1 MKLFRLFV
9 LLIIIFCLGVGL
21 WYKIETSP
29 VNKAVTT
36 KQLFV
41 VDQGS
46 GVKAIAQKLAKAHL
60 IKSPLAFYLTVKQ
73 LGIENNIQAGDFQLS
88 PSQSS
93 EEIAKS
99 LTKGAQDIWITIP
112 EGKRAEEV
120 AQILKNN
127 LPGYE
132 PEWETELKAEE
143 GYLFP
148 DTYQVHKKATINQI
162 ISLLTSEFEQKYAT
176 ITNRTNLS
184 RENIV
189 ILASLIEREAQKDED
204 RPLISSVLHNRL
216 EIGMPLQVDA
226 TIQYA
231 LGYDYNGKTW
241 WKRDLTLDDLKYSSP
256 YNTYLNVGL
265 PPGPIAS
272 PGVKALEAAVNPAKT
287 NYLYY
292 ITDKNGMNHY
302 AKSLTEHN
310 ANIKKYGL

>member
-1 MKLFRLFV
+1 MKLFRLLV
-9 LLIIIFCLGVGL
+9 LLIVIFCLGVGI
-21 WYKIETSP
+21 WYKVETSP
-29 VNKAVTT
+29 VDKTGTT

-46 GVKAIAQKLAKAHL
+46 GVKAIAKKLAQAHL
-60 IKSPLAFYLTVKQ
+60 IKSSLAFYLKVKQ
-73 LGIENNIQAGDFQLS
+73 LGIENKIQAGDFQLS

-93 EEIAKS
+93 TEIAKS

-120 AQILKNN
+120 AHILKNN

-132 PEWETELKAEE
+132 PDWEAKLKTEE

-148 DTYQVHKKATINQI
+148 DTYQVHKNATIDQI
-162 ISLLTSEFEQKYAT
+162 ISLLTSEFEQKYALV
-176 ITNRTNLS
+176 TNKTNLS
-184 RENIV
+184 RANIV

-216 EIGMPLQVDA
+216 DLGMPLQVDA

-256 YNTYLNVGL
+256 FNTYLNVGL
-265 PPGPIAS
+265 PPSPIAS
-272 PGVKALEAAVNPAKT
+272 PGVKALEAAADPANT